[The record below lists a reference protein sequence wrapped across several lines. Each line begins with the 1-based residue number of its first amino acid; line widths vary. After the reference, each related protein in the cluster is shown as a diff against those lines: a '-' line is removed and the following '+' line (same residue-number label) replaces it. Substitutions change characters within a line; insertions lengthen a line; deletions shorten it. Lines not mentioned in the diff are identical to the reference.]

1 MSSDQLPR
9 LRRLNANLLYALYA
23 VLEMPTLTEAAQKMA
38 LTQPAM
44 SMALRR
50 LRDHFGDEL
59 VIYGPSRQLTAL
71 GTALRP
77 RVGRLLREIDDTF
90 HLSLDFD
97 PAHAKGSV
105 ILTAPEAIE
114 LIFLSMVVEKI
125 LLTAPGLDIQLL
137 PFEYGRTDRLFERGV
152 DVAIVPVAMADGEF
166 CSQPLFDHGLTGLVC
181 RNFPITDP
189 GGNISR
195 ETYLAGRH
203 AALFDTI
210 EQAMF
215 AMHEPDD
222 LLRQRRIVV
231 RTAHYSMLPRL
242 VMNSDLIVTTSDWL
256 AQHYANDLPV
266 KVVTLPVARKPT
278 PLVAQWQ
285 RHRADEPKI
294 RWIIDMFFKC
304 LSWRARYRMGGEVI
318 PGRG

>member
-59 VIYGPSRQLTAL
+59 VIYGPARQLTAL

-97 PAHAKGSV
+97 PAQAKGSI
-105 ILTAPEAIE
+105 ILTAPEAVE
-114 LIFLSMVVEKI
+114 LMFLSVVVEKI
-125 LLTAPGLDIQLL
+125 LQAAPGLDIQLL
-137 PFEYGRTDRLFERGV
+137 PFEYGRTDRLFERGA

-166 CSQPLFDHGLTGLVC
+166 CSQPLFDDGLTGLVC
-181 RNFPITDP
+181 SNFPAPDDQM
-189 GGNISR
+189 SR
-195 ETYLAGRH
+195 EAYLAGRH

-222 LLRQRRIVV
+222 LLKQRRIVV

-242 VMNSDLIVTTSDWL
+242 VINSDLIVTTSSWL
-256 AQHYANDLPV
+256 AQYYASALPV
-266 KVVTLPVARKPT
+266 KLIDLPIAKHPAT
-278 PLVAQWQ
+278 MVAQWQ
-285 RHRADEPKI
+285 RHRMNEPKV
-294 RWIIDMFFKC
+294 RWIIDMLFK
-304 LSWRARYRMGGEVI
+304 SIIWRTRYQAGSGA
-318 PGRG
+318 

>member
-97 PAHAKGSV
+97 PAHAKGSI

-114 LIFLSMVVEKI
+114 LMLLSMVVEKI
-125 LLTAPGLDIQLL
+125 LQVAPGLDIQLL

-152 DVAIVPVAMADGEF
+152 DVAIVPSLMVDAAF
-166 CSQPLFDHGLTGLVC
+166 CAQPLFDHGLSGLVC
-181 RNFPITDP
+181 KSFPAPEI
-189 GGNISR
+189 GLSR

-215 AMHEPDD
+215 AMPEPNE

-231 RTAHYSMLPRL
+231 RTGHHSMLPRL
-242 VMNSDLIVTTSDWL
+242 LINSDLIATTSDWL
-256 AQHYANDLPV
+256 AQYYAATMPV
-266 KVVTLPVARKPT
+266 KVVSLPFEKPT
-278 PLVAQWQ
+278 SPMVVQWQ
-285 RHRADEPKI
+285 RHRGNEPKI
-294 RWIIDMFFKC
+294 RWIIDILYNSFTWRTRYQRP
-304 LSWRARYRMGGEVI
+304 SWD
-318 PGRG
+318 

>member
-59 VIYGPSRQLTAL
+59 VIYGPTRQLTAL

-90 HLSLDFD
+90 HLSLDFE
-97 PAHAKGSV
+97 PTQAKGSV

-114 LIFLSMVVEKI
+114 LLFLSVVVEKI
-125 LLTAPGLDIQLL
+125 LQTAPGLDIQLI
-137 PFEYGRTDRLFERGV
+137 PFEYGRTDRLFERGA
-152 DVAIVPVAMADGEF
+152 DVAIVPVTMADGEF
-166 CSQPLFDHGLTGLVC
+166 CSQPLFDHGLSGLVC
-181 RNFPITDP
+181 RNFPIPTP

-210 EQAMF
+210 DQAMF

-222 LLRQRRIVV
+222 LFRQRRIVV

-256 AQHYANDLPV
+256 AQYYANELPV
-266 KVVTLPVARKPT
+266 KVVTLPVIKKPT
-278 PLVAQWQ
+278 TMVAQWQ
-285 RHRADEPKI
+285 RHRMNEPKI
-294 RWIIDMFFKC
+294 RWIIDILFTSI
-304 LSWRARYRMGGEVI
+304 SWLNKFQAGSRV
-318 PGRG
+318 